1 MFVGHYKSV
10 NSVEEFISNKRD
22 NLDFPA
28 QVELSSKRYILIK
41 TYQVASDSNEFD
53 ELRAT
58 SGRGKAGNCPANL

>member
-41 TYQVASDSNEFD
+41 TYQVASDSKYNELI
-53 ELRAT
+53 EMAKNNSIKT
-58 SGRGKAGNCPANL
+58 EINI